1 MGLAW
6 VRDIKKLVSASSDHP
21 HHLNR
26 KPIASSP
33 RENTITPSSDSQ
45 SSFDR
50 SVDPSSY
57 LYDMHAMQC
66 KDVINQLQS

>member
-1 MGLAW
+1 MGYAPGIAW
-6 VRDIKKLVSASSDHP
+6 VKYKQLVFASSDHP

-33 RENTITPSSDSQ
+33 GENTITPSLDSQ

-57 LYDMHAMQC
+57 LYEMQC
-66 KDVINQLQS
+66 DANTKT